1 MASKYFISGKFY
13 SKKELRNTLSDLQK
27 DFTPPDNLPDFLN
40 WACDKFHTTTDST
53 FDQSL
58 FEKNVQSA
66 KSYVSS
72 FLIHLDEE
80 LEKERIETILSVI
93 ESAYFTILQTTKL
106 PKLRHQL
113 NFCPLTNYL
122 ESGIFTF
129 SATMSV
135 ELKQFKEGFLDY
147 VRENEFKRDR
157 WSPDFYSHIFW
168 DKGLALAKKKVCRE
182 GVEIKVDV
190 IIGLGMETENDSNK
204 RQKVVA

>member
-1 MASKYFISGKFY
+1 MSGKFH
-13 SKKELRNTLSDLQK
+13 SKKELRKTLSDLQK
-27 DFTPPDNLPDFLN
+27 HFTPPDNLPDFLN
-40 WACDKFHTTTDST
+40 WACDIFHTTTDST

-58 FEKNVQSA
+58 FEKNVESA

-106 PKLRHQL
+106 PKLRHEL

-122 ESGIFTF
+122 DSGIFTF

-135 ELKQFKEGFLDY
+135 ELKQFKDGFLDY
-147 VRENEFKRDR
+147 VRENEFKRER
-157 WSPDFYSHIFW
+157 WSPDFYSHIFC
-168 DKGLALAKKKVCRE
+168 DRGLLLTKKKVCRQ

-190 IIGLGMETENDSNK
+190 IFGLGFEHEQIEDDSNK
-204 RQKVVA
+204 RQKLA